1 MFRISKN
8 YYEIL
13 SILNHSE
20 ISGFE
25 PKTLE
30 KELNKFIL
38 DFTKKTLHT
47 ADLRQFGINNKFIY
61 E

>member
-1 MFRISKN
+1 MFRIPKN
-8 YYEIL
+8 YCEIL

-38 DFTKKTLHT
+38 DSTKKKLHT
-47 ADLRQFGINNKFIY
+47 ADLLQFGINNKFIDV
-61 E
+61 